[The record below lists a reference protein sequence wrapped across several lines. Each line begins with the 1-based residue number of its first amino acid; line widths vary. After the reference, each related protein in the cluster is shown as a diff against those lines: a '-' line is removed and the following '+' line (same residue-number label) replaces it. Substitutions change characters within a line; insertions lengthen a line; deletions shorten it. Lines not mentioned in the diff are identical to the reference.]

1 MFFPEAGSLS
11 QVYSVSFSNYLR
23 HFRNLRTKYN
33 DPTNT
38 FEENDIISQDPFK
51 TIQGMGRPSCR
62 IVLLKKFGP
71 DIGFQFFT
79 NCESR
84 KGKELETN
92 PFAAAVFYWEAVHR
106 CIRIEG
112 TVAKVAEEEAVE
124 YFQSRPKASQIAAS
138 ISHQSEMVPSRDYL
152 KDKYQELENKVEK
165 EDVLPKPDFWGG
177 YSIQPEMFEFWQG
190 QSNRLHDRIVE
201 LAVDSTCNSVDKLW
215 LHVPDIVQFSS
226 CYYFILY
233 LFYPWNS

>member
-1 MFFPEAGSLS
+1 MSTDIG
-11 QVYSVSFSNYLR
+11 
-23 HFRNLRTKYN
+23 NLRTKYN

-51 TIQGMGRPSCR
+51 QFKEWFEDVKCKINFPEPNAMCLSTATPEGRPSCR

-190 QSNRLHDRIVE
+190 QSNRLHDRIVFQKNGDNWDIAR
-201 LAVDSTCNSVDKLW
+201 LA
-215 LHVPDIVQFSS
+215 P
-226 CYYFILY
+226 
-233 LFYPWNS
+233 